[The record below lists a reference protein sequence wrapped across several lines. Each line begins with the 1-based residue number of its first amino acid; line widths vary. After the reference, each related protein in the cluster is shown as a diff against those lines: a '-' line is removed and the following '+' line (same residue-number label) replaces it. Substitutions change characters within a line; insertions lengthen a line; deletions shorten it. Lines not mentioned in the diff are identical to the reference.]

1 MIAEFPEKLQFLF
14 NPKRYKVAHG
24 GRGSGK
30 SWGFARALLLQ
41 GASEPLR
48 ILCTREVQKS
58 IKDSVHKLLTDQI
71 EALGLGWFYQV
82 LENEIR
88 GKNGTE
94 ITFAGLAT
102 HTIES
107 IKSYEGVDR
116 VWVEEG
122 QVVRKRS
129 WDVLIPTIR
138 KPGS

>member
-71 EALGLGWFYQV
+71 CLLRLGWEVNSV
-82 LENEIR
+82 LVMPKSSKFRKNRVDLPEIGR
-88 GKNGTE
+88 
-94 ITFAGLAT
+94 A
-102 HTIES
+102 H
-107 IKSYEGVDR
+107 V
-116 VWVEEG
+116 
-122 QVVRKRS
+122 
-129 WDVLIPTIR
+129 
-138 KPGS
+138 